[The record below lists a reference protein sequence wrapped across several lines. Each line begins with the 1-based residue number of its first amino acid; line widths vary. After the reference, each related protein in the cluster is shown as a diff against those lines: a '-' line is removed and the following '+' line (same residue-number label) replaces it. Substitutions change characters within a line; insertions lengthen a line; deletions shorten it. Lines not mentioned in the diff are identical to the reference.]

1 MPNYGPS
8 LALAVPI
15 PEGATELTPYQWKQ
29 GMKARLRQMQKEYPQ
44 NLLEDEW
51 EARTGENLTLKDW
64 GDLMESPYLQER
76 LVFNGH
82 WLDQPIK
89 IDPDEMIEDSEMLT
103 DPIDLVAYL
112 A

>member
-15 PEGATELTPYQWKQ
+15 PTGATELTPRQWMQ
-29 GMKARLRQMQKEYPQ
+29 GMKARLRQMQKQYPQ

-51 EARTGENLTLKDW
+51 LDRTGEPLILKDW
-64 GDLMESPYLQER
+64 GDLMESLELQTR
-76 LVFNGH
+76 LMESGH
-82 WLDQPIK
+82 WLSEPIK

-103 DPIDLVAYL
+103 DPIDLVAHL
-112 A
+112 T

>member
-15 PEGATELTPYQWKQ
+15 PKGATELTPYRWKQ
-29 GMKARLRQMQKEYPQ
+29 GMQARLRQMQKQYPQ
-44 NLLEDEW
+44 DLLEQEW
-51 EARTGENLTLKDW
+51 EDRTGESLDLRDW
-64 GDLMESPYLQER
+64 GNLMNSLELQTR
-76 LVFNGH
+76 LMQSGQ
-82 WLDQPIK
+82 WLEEPMV

-103 DPIDLVAYL
+103 DPIDLVAHL